1 MLKIWGRLTSVNVQK
16 VVWCADE
23 LGLPYDRIEAGG
35 KYGVVSTPEYRA
47 MNPNGLI
54 PVIDDDG
61 FVLWESNAIVRYLAG
76 RYGEGAP
83 STPSTPSTPPT
94 LPTRPTLWPTDAR
107 ARADAD
113 RWMDWQAVSFNPVIG
128 PAFIQLVRTPVEQ
141 RDMAVVEHARV
152 EAEKRLAILDAHLA
166 THPFVA
172 GAAFTMG
179 DIPLGCSVDR
189 WYKLPIARAA
199 HPNVERWYQALRG
212 RSGAQQVV
220 GLVLA

>member
-1 MLKIWGRLTSVNVQK
+1 MLKIYGRLTSVNVQK

-23 LGLPYDRIEAGG
+23 LGLTYERVEAGG

-76 RYGEGAP
+76 RYGEG
-83 STPSTPSTPPT
+83 
-94 LPTRPTLWPTDAR
+94 TLWPADAHT
-107 ARADAD
+107 RADAD
-113 RWMDWQAVSFNPVIG
+113 RWMDWQATSFNPAFR
-128 PAFIQLVRTPVEQ
+128 PAFIQLVRTPVAQ
-141 RDMAVVEHARV
+141 RDAAVVEQSRV
-152 EAEKRLAILDAHLA
+152 GVEKRLAILDAHLVSHA
-166 THPFVA
+166 FVA

-189 WYKLPIARAA
+189 WFKMPIVREA

-212 RSGAQQVV
+212 RAGAQQVV
-220 GLVLA
+220 GLGLA